1 MRARAKELVSEGEGD
16 HHAAVRGLQALAAKA
31 KATHV
36 SWHFSNAE
44 RILQDL
50 GVGCSDGSLSLA
62 WMGII

>member
-36 SWHFSNAE
+36 SWHFYKAE

-50 GVGCSDGSLSLA
+50 SVGCSDGSLA